1 MTRPP
6 TGWHFLQLPGP
17 TNIPGR
23 VLEAL
28 SRPTVDH
35 RGPDFPALTREIQ
48 DGLRW
53 VFRTEHP
60 VVVFPASGSGGWE
73 AALVNTLS
81 PGDRVL
87 MFETGQFGLGWAEV
101 ARGFGLDVD
110 LVPGDWRRGVDPARV
125 EERLAADDEHAYK
138 AVAVVHN
145 ETSTSA
151 VTPIREVRAAMD
163 RAGHPAL
170 LMVDAVSSLASIDYR
185 HDAWGVD
192 VAVSGSQKGLML
204 PAGLSFTAIGPRA
217 LEASKSARLPRSYW
231 DWTRMLDLN
240 AAGWFPYTPATN
252 LLFGLR
258 ESLAMLREEGLDQVF
273 RRHARYGA
281 ATRRAVEA
289 WGLELQ
295 CTHPP
300 DWSDVLTAIRLPD
313 GHDADALRA
322 LILERF
328 NLALGSGLGK
338 VKGRVFRIGHLGD
351 LNDLMLAATLAGVES
366 GLVLSGVPIQRG
378 GVQAAME
385 VLEASA

>member
-1 MTRPP
+1 
-6 TGWHFLQLPGP
+6 
-17 TNIPGR
+17 

-28 SRPTVDH
+28 ARPTVDH
-35 RGPDFPALTREIQ
+35 RGPEFPELIREIQ
-48 DGLRW
+48 EGLRW

-101 ARGFGLDVD
+101 ARGFGLEVD
-110 LVPGDWRRGVDPARV
+110 LVPGEWRRGVDPAVV
-125 EERLAADDEHAYK
+125 EARLAADAEHGYK

-151 VTPIREVRAAMD
+151 VTPVREVRAAMD
-163 RAGHPAL
+163 LAGHPAL
-170 LMVDAVSSLASIDYR
+170 LMVDAVSSLACIDYR

-192 VAVSGSQKGLML
+192 VTVSGSQKGLML
-204 PAGLSFTAIGPRA
+204 PAGLAFTAIGPRA

-240 AAGWFPYTPATN
+240 AAGYYPYTPATN

-258 ESLAMLREEGLDQVF
+258 ESLAMLRDEGLDQVF

-300 DWSDVLTAIRLPD
+300 DWSDVLTAVRLPD

-385 VLEASA
+385 VLEASE